1 LCRPFTKKTLY
12 TFGEVL
18 NVEMRKNTVSMLMT
32 LMLATVLATSP
43 VYAYIWV
50 DTPEPVGN
58 EPVKPGITGC
68 VFYDSNAN
76 GVMDAGETVL
86 SGIQVELWI
95 GEDRVTWT
103 TTGSS
108 YCFYSVCGEYTVK
121 VVLPQNWAGTT
132 PPTISVT
139 VEWGETSG
147 NNNFGIVRI
156 GYYGGGHT
164 PGFWSSKNGEDKIK
178 DEPGGE
184 YTELEMLAG
193 YNLRTKDGKRFEPKS
208 YSELRAWLLDAD
220 STNMAYML
228 SVKLAAMVLSVEAGF
243 VKGDALVYAPGVKT
257 GTDFLT
263 INELVKDADYQLGLD
278 GYTPQG
284 DSNRAYQEIL
294 MKALDA
300 ANNNL
305 NFIYPA
311 P

>member
-1 LCRPFTKKTLY
+1 M
-12 TFGEVL
+12 L
-18 NVEMRKNTVSMLMT
+18 NVEMRKNTASMLMT
-32 LMLATVLATSP
+32 LMLIAVLASSP

-50 DTPEPVGN
+50 DTPQPTGN
-58 EPVKPGITGC
+58 EPVKPGLSGC

-76 GVMDAGETVL
+76 GVRDAGETVL

-95 GEDRVTWT
+95 GEDRVAYT

-108 YCFYSVCGEYTVK
+108 YCFYDVWGEYTVK
-121 VVLPQNWAGTT
+121 VVLPQNWASTT
-132 PPTISVT
+132 PSAIAVT

-164 PGFWSSKNGEDKIK
+164 PGFWSSKNGEDKIN
-178 DEPGGE
+178 DGPSGAVE
-184 YTELEMLAG
+184 ELDLLAG
-193 YNLRTKDGKRFEPKS
+193 YNLRTKDGEWFEPKS
-208 YSELRAWLLDAD
+208 YSELRTWLLDAD
-220 STNMAYML
+220 ATNMAYML
-228 SVKLAAMVLSVEAGF
+228 SVKLAAMVLNFEAGF
-243 VKGDALVYAPGVKT
+243 VDGGSLVYAPGVKD

-263 INELVKDADYQLGLD
+263 ISELMSIASYQLGLYE
-278 GYTPQG
+278 YTPQG
-284 DSNRAYQEIL
+284 DPNRAYQEIL

-305 NFIYPA
+305 NFVYPA

>member
-1 LCRPFTKKTLY
+1 M
-12 TFGEVL
+12 L
-18 NVEMRKNTVSMLMT
+18 NVEMRKNTASMLMT
-32 LMLATVLATSP
+32 LMLIAVLASSP

-50 DTPEPVGN
+50 DTPQPTGN
-58 EPVKPGITGC
+58 EPVKPGLSGC

-76 GVMDAGETVL
+76 GVRDAGETVL

-95 GEDRVTWT
+95 GEDRVAYT

-108 YCFYSVCGEYTVK
+108 YCFYDVWGEYTVK
-121 VVLPQNWAGTT
+121 VVLPQNWASTT
-132 PPTISVT
+132 PSAIAVT

-164 PGFWSSKNGEDKIK
+164 PGFWSSKNGEDKIN
-178 DEPGGE
+178 DGPSGAVE
-184 YTELEMLAG
+184 ELDLLAG
-193 YNLRTKDGKRFEPKS
+193 YNLRTKDGEWFEPKS
-208 YSELRAWLLDAD
+208 YSELRTWLLDAD
-220 STNMAYML
+220 AANMAYML
-228 SVKLAAMVLSVEAGF
+228 SVKLAAMVLNFEAGF
-243 VKGDALVYAPGVKT
+243 VDGGSLVYAPGVKD

-263 INELVKDADYQLGLD
+263 ISELMSIARYQLGLYE
-278 GYTPQG
+278 YTPQG
-284 DSNRAYQEIL
+284 DPNRAYQEIL

-305 NFIYPA
+305 NFVYPA